1 MVVAPSNQVVL
12 EGGTLQVV
20 CLAYGIPPP
29 TITWWQGNDFEVRNA
44 TETTVYS
51 KLFEEGG
58 YTFVKSTLEICDA
71 DIRDVAEYSCTADNG
86 IRDSD
91 TARFNVTL
99 NTGGTCVHVH
109 TLHYIIKD

>member
-1 MVVAPSNQVVL
+1 MIVSPSDQAFVAG
-12 EGGTLQVV
+12 ETLLVV

-29 TITWWQGNDFEVRNA
+29 TIAWTEGGFEVRNKI
-44 TETTVYS
+44 ETTVYS

-71 DIRDVAEYSCTADNG
+71 DIRDVAEYGCTADNG

-91 TARFNVTL
+91 TATFNVTFT
-99 NTGGTCVHVH
+99 NEGTY
-109 TLHYIIKD
+109 TLLA